1 MFDNV
6 GGCIPSFVYWYGVWN
21 KLKKAVRGACDKDLI
36 LCAIDA
42 RRNENADFASSFSPE
57 DKHIMSALVGG
68 TVMNHIGF
76 DYN

>member
-1 MFDNV
+1 MLVVAFQASSTDMES
-6 GGCIPSFVYWYGVWN
+6 GN

-42 RRNENADFASSFSPE
+42 RRNENADFVSSFSPE

>member
-1 MFDNV
+1 MLVVAFQASSTDMESGINSRK
-6 GGCIPSFVYWYGVWN
+6 PFVELVT
-21 KLKKAVRGACDKDLI
+21 RTFI

-42 RRNENADFASSFSPE
+42 RRNENADFVSSFSPE
-57 DKHIMSALVGG
+57 DKHLMSALVGG